1 MSKKLVIALVATV
14 LLVSSAGC
22 KDLIGKIMPTPE
34 PVVLR
39 FLFPQQSKEARYLQA
54 AEAFHA
60 KYPYITV
67 QVERNGNI
75 PRAINTGGVDVVE
88 AEQFD
93 YPVLLQ
99 REAIRELS
107 TFLDIN
113 KDFPVDDFYPKLWEV
128 YREQDRTWGIPANAD
143 PMVLFYNK
151 DHLDRA
157 QAAYPQAGWDWND
170 FLITAQKLS
179 LDPLVGQKAFLPDPY
194 GIGMWA
200 FIYQGG
206 GQLVDDLE
214 KPTRAMLDDEQVIRA
229 VEWYVALA
237 NEHRVMPVITY
248 SSGDTWN
255 TVMNSV
261 RWGQAG
267 MWMLLLSERGGQN
280 QREPWDYEWGVAPL
294 PQDEARVTFMISSAY
309 FMTADTAHPQE
320 SWLWLNY
327 LATKAD
333 LDWDVPPR
341 RSVAEDENYR
351 KWVGEEMYAVIQET
365 GEYGMTLPAAAWLT
379 QVPLQSVGLI
389 DAIMTGRK
397 TAEEGLEEMQ
407 AQWDAA
413 IQSLNSDE

>member
-1 MSKKLVIALVATV
+1 MRRKLILALLAVW
-14 LLVSSAGC
+14 LVSCTGCAG
-22 KDLIGKIMPTPE
+22 LISNPVPTPE
-34 PVVLR
+34 PVTLR
-39 FLFPQQSKEARYLQA
+39 FIFPRQAQQARYLQA

-67 QVERNGNI
+67 EVERSGNI
-75 PRAINTGGVDVVE
+75 VRSINSGGVDVAE

-93 YPVLLQ
+93 YPTLLQ
-99 REAIRELS
+99 REAIQELS
-107 TFLDIN
+107 PFLN
-113 KDFPVDDFYPKLWEV
+113 VSKDFPVEDYYPKLWEV
-128 YREQDRTWGIPANAD
+128 YREQDRTWGIPANVD

-151 DHLDRA
+151 DLLDLA
-157 QAAYPQAGWDWND
+157 GATYPQAGWTWND

-179 LDPLVGQKAFLPDPY
+179 EDPLVAQNAFLPDPY
-194 GIGMWA
+194 GIGLWA

-206 GQLVDDLE
+206 GQLVDNME
-214 KPTRAMLDDEQVIRA
+214 KPTRAMLDDERVIRA

-248 SSGDTWN
+248 SSGDLWN
-255 TVMNSV
+255 TVMSKV

-280 QREPWDYEWGVAPL
+280 EREKWDFEWGVVPL
-294 PQDEARVTFMISSAY
+294 PQDEARVTFMMSTAY
-309 FMTADTAHPQE
+309 FITADTAHPQE

-327 LATKAD
+327 VATKAD

-341 RSVAEDENYR
+341 RSVVEDESYR
-351 KWVGEEMYAVIQET
+351 KWAGEELYAVIQET
-365 GEYGMTLPAAAWLT
+365 AEYGMTLPAAAWLT

-389 DAIMTGRK
+389 DEIMMGRK
-397 TAEEGLEEMQ
+397 TAEEGLEAMQ

-413 IQSLNSDE
+413 IQSLNSAQ